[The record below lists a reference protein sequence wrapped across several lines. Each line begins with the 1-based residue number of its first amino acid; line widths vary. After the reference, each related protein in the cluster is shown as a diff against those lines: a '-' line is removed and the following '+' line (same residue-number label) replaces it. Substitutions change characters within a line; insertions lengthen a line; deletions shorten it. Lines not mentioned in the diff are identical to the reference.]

1 MCMQWAVVEYYNV
14 KFYLV
19 LEREEDIS
27 KFWYLNNRI
36 EAGEK
41 LYMRDIYFW
50 CIAHKIHVITKFEY
64 LKNMPI
70 MANIWNYY
78 SYLRAKGE
86 YKRLKR
92 KYTEG
97 VCFNTIKRLQ

>member
-1 MCMQWAVVEYYNV
+1 MCMQWVVVEYCNV

-36 EAGEK
+36 EAGQK
-41 LYMRDIYFW
+41 LYMR
-50 CIAHKIHVITKFEY
+50 
-64 LKNMPI
+64 NMPI
-70 MANIWNYY
+70 TANIWNYY

-97 VCFNTIKRLQ
+97 ICFNTNKRLQ

>member
-1 MCMQWAVVEYYNV
+1 
-14 KFYLV
+14 
-19 LEREEDIS
+19 
-27 KFWYLNNRI
+27 
-36 EAGEK
+36 
-41 LYMRDIYFW
+41 MRDIYCW
-50 CIAHKIHVITKFEY
+50 CIAHKIHVMTKFEY

-70 MANIWNYY
+70 TANIWNYY

-97 VCFNTIKRLQ
+97 VCFNTIIENEEKLWRIMMMKQYSRIENKLNHLLEVIDE